1 MHAIVGLSVSRAHTN
16 PSEKRCRAEKWTSC
30 VNALRRHQTLAQ
42 PAPMSSKPLPIIPQ
56 ITLKHNKMSPD
67 PFTYL
72 FITHMMVRHWQ
83 MCCILI
89 QKADSNRPSPTRFL
103 SRKCLWSFLSV
114 GGGQLLEDDGLG
126 GRLATGRHLSLP
138 AWHLP
143 TAANLLLISSR
154 PCAWQRRGFQ
164 ISFSPRVKN
173 PEPYHFANG
182 YL

>member
-1 MHAIVGLSVSRAHTN
+1 MASDLRSVS
-16 PSEKRCRAEKWTSC
+16 
-30 VNALRRHQTLAQ
+30 
-42 PAPMSSKPLPIIPQ
+42 PMPSKPLPIIPQ
-56 ITLKHNKMSPD
+56 ITLKHNKMSLD
-67 PFTYL
+67 TVTYL
-72 FITHMMVRHWQ
+72 FITHLMVRLWQ

-89 QKADSNRPSPTRFL
+89 QKADSNRPSPTWCL
-103 SRKCLWSFLSV
+103 SRKCLWSFLLV
-114 GGGQLLEDDGLG
+114 GRGGGLLEDEGLG
-126 GRLATGRHLSLP
+126 GKLATGRHVSLP

-173 PEPYHFANG
+173 PEPYHFVNG